1 MTIQSELRR
10 RSRCTTQRSRLDL
23 DETKREETVLIGRM
37 PCQAFFG
44 LRNLWPQQL
53 EQLSSS
59 SVSSTIPPSVLQMLY
74 YATYSWADCD

>member
-59 SVSSTIPPSVLQMLY
+59 SVSSTIPPVRSVQF
-74 YATYSWADCD
+74 YSIRAVFRRS